1 MAQTVNIDRLVERAL
16 KDVPSDKRESILSGI
31 RDALAQRKSLLEEE
45 LIFGAS
51 RRERRAWGLSLVAL
65 LVAGAGA
72 GLGLWGMS
80 QTETR
85 AYLAIVDKDTGV
97 AERAV
102 TVERAVIDQSEA
114 VLQSLLHGYVVD
126 RETFDDADNVPR
138 INDVFRRSRGAASA
152 SLQQLWNIDYP
163 EFREAAHPPVV
174 YGSSAKVR
182 VDVLSITALTEA
194 SAQVRFTKTLD
205 RPGEA
210 TREGKFVAVLSYV
223 FKPETRD
230 NLELVWENPFG
241 FYITD
246 YRITAEVSLDDE

>member
-1 MAQTVNIDRLVERAL
+1 MAETINIDRLIEREL
-16 KDVPSDKRESILSGI
+16 KDLPADQREGFVS
-31 RDALAQRKSLLEEE
+31 ALREALGQRRGLLEEE
-45 LIFGAS
+45 LIFGTR
-51 RRERRAWGLSLVAL
+51 RRERRAWGLSLLAL
-65 LVAGAGA
+65 LVAGAGVS
-72 GLGLWGMS
+72 LGLWGMS
-80 QTETR
+80 QTETQ

-102 TVERAVIDQSEA
+102 TVQRAVIDQSEA

-152 SLQQLWNIDYP
+152 SLQRLWNIDYP

-182 VDVLSITALTEA
+182 VDVLSITPLTET
-194 SAQVRFTKTLD
+194 SAQVRFTKTLE